1 MFVFRIVLKKCFNT
15 SVYSLSLEFYGII
28 NSKSIQIINLR
39 ESRTETI
46 NNNKHLN
53 LLDKS
58 FFVHFQAHKY
68 K

>member
-15 SVYSLSLEFYGII
+15 SVSSLPLEFYGII

-53 LLDKS
+53 LDKS

>member
-15 SVYSLSLEFYGII
+15 SVYSLPLEFYGII

-53 LLDKS
+53 LDKS